1 MQLLDL
7 TLDSPAENLALD
19 EALLQN
25 AESAEQASEVLRL
38 WEPREFMVVLGSSS
52 RATVEARLAVC
63 RQRRIAV
70 LRRTSGGA
78 AVVTGPGCLMYS
90 LLLDRRRPELRGID
104 TTHQFVLD
112 ALVAALGPLKP
123 GVARRGTSD
132 LAIGERKFSGN
143 SLRVK
148 RDWLLYHGTLLYRFP
163 LRLMGQCLGS
173 PPRQPEYRGGR
184 SHALFVANL
193 PLEAPPLR
201 EALARAFAAD
211 EPLATW
217 PEELTARLAAEK
229 FTDPDW
235 TYRLL

>member
-7 TLDSPAENLALD
+7 TLDTPAENLALD
-19 EALLQN
+19 EALLT
-25 AESAEQASEVLRL
+25 AADAGELRTEVLRL

-70 LRRTSGGA
+70 VRRSSGGA
-78 AVVTGPGCLMYS
+78 AIVTGPGCLMYG

-104 TTHQFVLD
+104 STHRFVLD
-112 ALVAALGPLKP
+112 TMAAAIGRLRP
-123 GVARRGTSD
+123 GIGCRGTSD

-148 RDWLLYHGTLLYRFP
+148 SNWLLYHGTLLYRFP
-163 LRLMGQCLGS
+163 IGLMETCLAT
-173 PPRQPEYRGGR
+173 PPRQPAYRAGR
-184 SHALFVANL
+184 QHTLFVANL
-193 PLEAPPLR
+193 PLEAAALR
-201 EALARAFAAD
+201 EAMAGAFNAV
-211 EPLATW
+211 EPLAEW
-217 PEELTARLAAEK
+217 PRELTARLTAEK

-235 TYRLL
+235 TYRML